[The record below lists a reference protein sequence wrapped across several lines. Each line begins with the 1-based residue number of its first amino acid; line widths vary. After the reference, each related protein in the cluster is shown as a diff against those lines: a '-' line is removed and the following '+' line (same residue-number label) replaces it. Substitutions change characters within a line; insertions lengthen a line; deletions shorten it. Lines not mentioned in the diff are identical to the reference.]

1 MAFRYRPESD
11 AGEDFRPLAL
21 LVGSAMFMEQLDA
34 TIISPVI
41 PQIALQYGIDPLGLN
56 LTMTIYLLCSLI
68 FIPLSGLF
76 AARWGSRTTF
86 CWSVSLFVV
95 SSALCAMSASLEAL
109 TASRGLQGAAAAMMV
124 PVGRNVLIHAV
135 GKGKLVQALAW
146 MVTPAM
152 LGPMMGPPLGGIL
165 GTYLSW
171 HWVFLANVPVGLA
184 GLWAARRVMPQLHTR
199 ISSMFDWGEWLLLS
213 AVLALIVIG
222 VESVRQANDLTW
234 GLAFMAALSGL
245 LVFYTRYRR
254 RLVRPM
260 LDFSLLRGREFSAGF
275 WGGSLVRVGY
285 GALPFLLPLM
295 LQLGLGFSAVQSG
308 VVLLIS
314 GTVAFFAKTQTAKML
329 ARWGFRRL
337 LISNG
342 LMCTAGLLA
351 CAFFAIPGWHL
362 LAISLIMAIVGFF
375 RAIQFNALSAI
386 AYADLPAEKVASA
399 TTLNTMAWQLS
410 VTLGIAF
417 SALLIEWSA
426 TWAGRVE
433 PVASDYGLAFGLL
446 AAFCMAALPWYRS
459 LSEHAGQE
467 LSGHTSRAS

>member
-1 MAFRYRPESD
+1 MAFRLRPVSD
-11 AGEDFRPLAL
+11 ASEDFRPLAL

-86 CWSVSLFVV
+86 CGSVLLFVI
-95 SSALCAMSASLEAL
+95 SSVLCAMSTSVEAL
-109 TASRGLQGAAAAMMV
+109 AASRGLQGAAAAMMV

-152 LGPMMGPPLGGIL
+152 LGPMLGPPLGGIL

-171 HWVFLANVPVGLA
+171 HWVFWANVPVGLA
-184 GLWAARRVMPQLHTR
+184 GLWAARYVMPELRTR
-199 ISSMFDWGEWLLLS
+199 ISSVFDWGEWLLLS
-213 AVLALIVIG
+213 AILALIVIG
-222 VESVRQANDLTW
+222 VESVRQADDPLWLFAWVLALT
-234 GLAFMAALSGL
+234 GL
-245 LVFYTRYRR
+245 LVFYIHYRR
-254 RLVRPM
+254 HLAHPM
-260 LDFSLLRGREFSAGF
+260 LDFSLLQGKSFSAGF

-308 VVLLIS
+308 MVLLLS

-329 ARWGFRRL
+329 GRWGFRRM
-337 LISNG
+337 LIGNG

-351 CAFFAIPGWHL
+351 CACFALPGWNMI
-362 LAISLIMAIVGFF
+362 AISLVMALTGFF

-399 TTLNTMAWQLS
+399 TTLNTMAWQLA
-410 VTLGIAF
+410 VTVGIAF

-426 TWAGRVE
+426 TWASRAE
-433 PVASDYGLAFGLL
+433 PASADYAIAFGLL
-446 AAFCMAALPWYRS
+446 ALCCAAAIPCYRS
-459 LSEHAGQE
+459 LPEHAGQE
-467 LSGHTSRAS
+467 LSGHTPRVS